1 MPADKVKEYLKSKGL
16 EHTIESHAGSID
28 TVEHAAQ
35 QIGCTEAEIAKTLS
49 FLVDEKPVIVVM
61 AGDARVNSSKFK
73 AKFHTKPHMIPREQV
88 VELIGH
94 EPGGV
99 CPFAIKEGV
108 PVWLDESM
116 KRFEIVHPAAGDD
129 YTSARMTLKELFS
142 ASDAEGWCDI
152 CKGWEEDL

>member
-1 MPADKVKEYLKSKGL
+1 MSSYKVIQYLKARGL
-16 EHTIESHAGSID
+16 EHTIEQHTGSID

-49 FLVDEKPVIVVM
+49 FIVDDKPVIVVM

-73 AKFHTKPHMIPREQV
+73 CQFHTKPHMIPREQV
-88 VELIGH
+88 VDLIGH

-108 PVWLDESM
+108 PVWLDVSM

-129 YTSARMTLKELFS
+129 YTSARMTLGEIFD
-142 ASDAEGWCDI
+142 ASNAEGWCDV
-152 CKGWEEDL
+152 CKGWGK